1 MKIYPLPWKLFPL
14 AVIICLVL
22 IAPSNAQT
30 IKLTN
35 SKNGN
40 QLLLEKGTR
49 ISYRLTGNYKLHK
62 GELLEITQDSIKVK
76 EEWVAIKNINSIGK
90 KKKGS
95 TFWTFISASFGGA
108 MIGTALAPEPDICPS
123 CTTVI
128 VEDNGGTAG
137 DIIMVAAGVGLG
149 AIAINTAIKNT
160 PKIIADDLWHLEVVE
175 LEKEDKKD

>member
-1 MKIYPLPWKLFPL
+1 MKIYPLFWKLFPL
-14 AVIICLVL
+14 AVFICLVL
-22 IAPSNAQT
+22 VGPSNAQT

-35 SKNGN
+35 SKNDN
-40 QLLLEKGTR
+40 QLILEKGTR
-49 ISYRLTGNYKLHK
+49 ISYGLKDNHKLFK
-62 GELLEITQDSIKVK
+62 GELQEITQDSVKVND
-76 EEWVAIKNINSIGK
+76 EWVAMHNIYSIGK

-95 TFWTFISASFGGA
+95 GFWTFISAAFGGA

-160 PKIIADDLWHLEVVE
+160 PKTIAEDQWNLEVVE
-175 LEKEDKKD
+175 